1 MAGQDA
7 NSAERKAAVRSVG
20 DGARGVASRVRR
32 GVRDAW
38 PEGRAGQ
45 VLLALLVVGVGLRI
59 IAIVSWWPVTTT
71 LGDGYELHTSNP
83 FDSQLHPAGYSSILA
98 VIGLVTRQLAATV
111 LLQHL
116 TGIAAALLL
125 WAATRRIT
133 GSEWAALFPAA
144 IVLLDPDFIF
154 FEHSIMSESWF
165 VLLISSG
172 LYAAVRALDQ
182 PQPYWGW
189 PLAAGAVLALAVTLR
204 NAALLMIPVV
214 ILAMLLR
221 RPRSSGSRALSAGAA
236 LGVLTGSLAILLAFG
251 IANATFGDR
260 FGLGASPGWYLY
272 SRAAQFADCSKFTPP
287 DGTEVLCQSEP
298 PADRP
303 GTRFYL
309 FSPFSP
315 AVAHFGPL
323 GSHDD
328 LLRQWA
334 RRAILAQPGDFLTTF
349 WDNLRG
355 YWVPSLS
362 PEPSML
368 FADPWVLE
376 NGLDPQ
382 LAFTN
387 GFDDGLYR
395 PVPPAERGGH
405 PGFPIN
411 VVLPE
416 IEQTYT
422 GSLETF
428 YDNFRAHMHRPGLRF
443 LRAWQRVIR
452 FGATALSVA
461 TILTLLGLGFGTR
474 RTRLGVLLFGVGG
487 LTLLI
492 APSLT
497 ANFWARYT
505 VPMAGPLVAASAIA
519 IIGIVRARPWRRTGG
534 APT

>member
-1 MAGQDA
+1 MKDGVARAAGRA
-7 NSAERKAAVRSVG
+7 RRAVRES
-20 DGARGVASRVRR
+20 
-32 GVRDAW
+32 W
-38 PEGRAGQ
+38 PEGRAGK
-45 VLLALLVVGVGLRI
+45 VLLGLLVLGVALRI
-59 IAIVSWWPVTTT
+59 LAIVSWWPVTTT

-83 FDSQLHPAGYSSILA
+83 FDSKLHPAGYSSIMA
-98 VIGLVTRQLAATV
+98 VIGLVTRQVAATV

-116 TGIAAALLL
+116 TGIASALLL
-125 WAATRRIT
+125 WAATRRVT

-165 VLLISSG
+165 VLLISGG
-172 LYAAVRALDQ
+172 LYAAVRSLDQ
-182 PQPYWGW
+182 PKPYWGW
-189 PLAAGAVLALAVTLR
+189 PLAAGAVLSLAVTVR
-204 NAALLMIPVV
+204 TAALLMIPVV
-214 ILAMLLR
+214 IVVMLLR
-221 RPRSSGSRALSAGAA
+221 APRSSGSRAVSAGAA
-236 LGVLTGSLAILLAFG
+236 LGVLTGSLAVLLAFG
-251 IANATFGDR
+251 VANATFGDR

-287 DGTEVLCQSEP
+287 DGTEVLCQSQP

-309 FSPFSP
+309 FSPSSP
-315 AVAHFGPL
+315 AQIHFGPL

-334 RRAILAQPGDFLTTF
+334 RRAILAQPGDYLTTF

-368 FADPWVLE
+368 SGDPWRLE

-387 GFDDGLYR
+387 GFDEGLYEQLPPTVPAGAHR
-395 PVPPAERGGH
+395 PLPL
-405 PGFPIN
+405 N
-411 VVLPE
+411 VALPLVEE
-416 IEQTYT
+416 IYSR
-422 GSLETF
+422 SLENF
-428 YDNFRAHMHRPGLRF
+428 YDDFTAHMRRPGLRF
-443 LRAWQRVIR
+443 LRAWQRVVR
-452 FGATALSVA
+452 FGATALSIA
-461 TILTLLGLGFGTR
+461 TILTLLGLVFGTR

-487 LTLLI
+487 LSLLI

-505 VPMAGPLVAASAIA
+505 VPMAGPLVAAAAIA
-519 IIGIVRARPWRRTGG
+519 ILGIVRTRPWRRPGR

>member
-1 MAGQDA
+1 VKDKVIRGIRRAQ
-7 NSAERKAAVRSVG
+7 RAVRDS
-20 DGARGVASRVRR
+20 
-32 GVRDAW
+32 W
-38 PEGRAGQ
+38 PEGRAGK
-45 VLLALLVVGVGLRI
+45 VLIALLVVGTALRI
-59 IAIVSWWPVTTT
+59 LAIVSWWPVTTT

-83 FDSQLHPAGYSSILA
+83 FDSKLHPAGYSSIMA
-98 VIGLVTRQLAATV
+98 VIGLVTRQVAATV

-116 TGIAAALLL
+116 SGIASALLL
-125 WAATRRIT
+125 WAATRRVT
-133 GSEWAALFPAA
+133 GSEWAALFPAG

-165 VLLISSG
+165 VLLISGG
-172 LYAAVRALDQ
+172 LYASVRSLDQ
-182 PQPYWGW
+182 PQPYWRW
-189 PLAAGAVLALAVTLR
+189 PLAAGVVLSLAVTIR
-204 NAALLMIPVV
+204 TAALLMIPVV

-221 RPRSSGSRALSAGAA
+221 RPRSSGSRAVSAGAA

-287 DGTEVLCQSEP
+287 DGTEVLCQSQP
-298 PADRP
+298 PAERG

-315 AVAHFGPL
+315 ARMHFGQI

-334 RRAILAQPGDFLTTF
+334 RRAILAQPGDYLTTF

-368 FADPWVLE
+368 SGDPWVLE

-387 GFDDGLYR
+387 GFDEGLYEQAPASQDGAHR
-395 PVPPAERGGH
+395 PLPL
-405 PGFPIN
+405 N
-411 VVLPE
+411 VALPLVNE
-416 IEQTYT
+416 TFSR
-422 GSLETF
+422 SLENF
-428 YDNFRAHMHRPGLRF
+428 YDDFAAQMRRPGLRF
-443 LRAWQRVIR
+443 LRGWQRIVR
-452 FGATALSVA
+452 FGATALSIA
-461 TILTLLGLGFGTR
+461 TILTLLGLAFGTR

-487 LTLLI
+487 LSLLI

-505 VPMAGPLVAASAIA
+505 VPMAGPLVAAAAIA
-519 IIGIVRARPWRRTGG
+519 IVGIVRARPWHRPGR